1 VFKQVI
7 TPPGNAGGAGVGGGS
22 NGGDAR
28 KGRGPQSSQS
38 VPYWQSGYSAPGPPS
53 SQMPSEPYEGI
64 PMQLLRQIGG
74 TDGGNGRDGGDEGGA
89 GGEGGE
95 GGGDG
100 GGGGG
105 GTSAP
110 KQMRKPPRTTDESVD
125 HSSRVP
131 VGVALRFAIALN
143 AAKPD
148 VVPLQPEPRA
158 HEAQFG

>member
-1 VFKQVI
+1 
-7 TPPGNAGGAGVGGGS
+7 
-22 NGGDAR
+22 
-28 KGRGPQSSQS
+28 
-38 VPYWQSGYSAPGPPS
+38 
-53 SQMPSEPYEGI
+53 
-64 PMQLLRQIGG
+64 MQLLRQIGG

-100 GGGGG
+100 GGGDG
-105 GTSAP
+105 GTCAP

-131 VGVALRFAIALN
+131 VGVALRFAMALN